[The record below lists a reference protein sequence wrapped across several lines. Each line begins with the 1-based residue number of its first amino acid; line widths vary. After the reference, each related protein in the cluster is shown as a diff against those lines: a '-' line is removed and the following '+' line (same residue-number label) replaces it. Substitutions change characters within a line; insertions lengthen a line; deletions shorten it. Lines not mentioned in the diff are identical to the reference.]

1 MRKRILVIDIGGTHV
16 KLMIS
21 RAKKRKFKSGQKL
34 TPREMVKQIKMEIDG
49 WKFDAISIGFPSPV
63 RDGRILAEPK
73 HLGKGW
79 VRFNFEK
86 ALGKPVRV
94 VNDAALQALGS
105 YHGGRML
112 FLGLGTGLGSTLV
125 FPDMV
130 LPLELYFLGHGEADW
145 PDWEKSDD
153 ARPLTK
159 RGKKE
164 MHEVAAF
171 LKRVKARPD
180 LVVTSP
186 LPRASQTAEIAAEHL
201 KVKCREDKLLAPGF
215 GRQEL
220 ERLLKKYPAESL
232 MIVGHEPDFTQ
243 TISQLTGA
251 SLKLSKA
258 GVALVE
264 LDRSWR
270 NGRLLWLFPPKIAKK

>member
-1 MRKRILVIDIGGTHV
+1 MD
-16 KLMIS
+16 
-21 RAKKRKFKSGQKL
+21 
-34 TPREMVKQIKMEIDG
+34 
-49 WKFDAISIGFPSPV
+49 
-63 RDGRILAEPK
+63 
-73 HLGKGW
+73 
-79 VRFNFEK
+79 
-86 ALGKPVRV
+86 
-94 VNDAALQALGS
+94 
-105 YHGGRML
+105 
-112 FLGLGTGLGSTLV
+112 
-125 FPDMV
+125 
-130 LPLELYFLGHGEADW
+130 LYFLRHGEADW

-171 LKRVKARPD
+171 LKWVKARPD

-220 ERLLKKYPAESL
+220 ERLLKKYRAESL
-232 MIVGHEPDFTQ
+232 MIVGHEPNFTQ

-251 SLKLSKA
+251 ALKLPKA

-264 LDRSWR
+264 LGRSWR
-270 NGRLLWLFPPKIAKK
+270 NGCLLWLFPPKIAKK